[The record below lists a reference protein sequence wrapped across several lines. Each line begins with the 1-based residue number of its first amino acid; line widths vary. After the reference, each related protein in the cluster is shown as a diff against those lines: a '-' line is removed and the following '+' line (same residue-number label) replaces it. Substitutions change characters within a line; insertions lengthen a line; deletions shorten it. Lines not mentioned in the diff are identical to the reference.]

1 MWEIFLQAH
10 ILSTA
15 GDALSILA
23 FWHQAHGMYPG
34 PGEGVQVGGN
44 WKCTW
49 STLHAS
55 TDKNYTKL
63 WQKWALYSFKYL
75 PMEGLTLNR
84 MVFKQLYK
92 VNCCIPH
99 LRPWVPRE
107 GLANKWFTLAQP
119 SKIMQYKHRKHHH
132 NSNSDLICITM
143 SGWMYMAGMVRI
155 LRADSATFQAS
166 QLHNSLEVL
175 FWGMCQ
181 FLKALKCYL

>member
-1 MWEIFLQAH
+1 MGRDGVRAYKRAQGAPKQAPYH
-10 ILSTA
+10 PPFPPKNSHMKKMTKPNLDHVTPCAIMEVCT
-15 GDALSILA
+15 
-23 FWHQAHGMYPG
+23 
-34 PGEGVQVGGN
+34 N

-63 WQKWALYSFKYL
+63 WQKWAFYSFKYL
-75 PMEGLTLNR
+75 PVEGLTLNR

-119 SKIMQYKHRKHHH
+119 GKIMQYKQRKHHD

-143 SGWMYMAGMVRI
+143 SGWI
-155 LRADSATFQAS
+155 L
-166 QLHNSLEVL
+166 E
-175 FWGMCQ
+175 W
-181 FLKALKCYL
+181 